1 MQVFSWKYC
10 VFVLGHFAKVVRDG
24 GICLSIEDKCRRR
37 TGWRLA
43 GRLYMHLFF
52 YRKLPLV
59 KMHKFL

>member
-1 MQVFSWKYC
+1 V
-10 VFVLGHFAKVVRDG
+10 
-24 GICLSIEDKCRRR
+24 EDKFRRR

-43 GRLYMHLFF
+43 GRLYIHLFF

>member
-10 VFVLGHFAKVVRDG
+10 VFVPAVFAQMMRDS
-24 GICLSIEDKCRRR
+24 GICLSVEDKCRQRR
-37 TGWRLA
+37 GRRIA
-43 GRLYMHLFF
+43 GPLHMHLFF